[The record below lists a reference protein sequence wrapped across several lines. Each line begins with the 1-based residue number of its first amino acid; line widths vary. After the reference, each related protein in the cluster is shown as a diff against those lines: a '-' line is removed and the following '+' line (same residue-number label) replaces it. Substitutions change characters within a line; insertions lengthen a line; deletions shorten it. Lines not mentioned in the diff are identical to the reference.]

1 VWTENIQEELEI
13 DEDDNQADRLFTFEV
28 TKTKEQ
34 EEDVISRPGILV
46 RELLST
52 LVAAKAEV
60 GRLINAVPRV

>member
-1 VWTENIQEELEI
+1 MWTENIQEELEI

>member
-1 VWTENIQEELEI
+1 MWTENIQEELEI

-60 GRLINAVPRV
+60 GRLINAVP

>member
-60 GRLINAVPRV
+60 GRLINAVP